1 MAVRPIV
8 LASQSPYRRELLA
21 RLGVNFECA
30 SPDLDEDATKEK
42 ISSSSLL
49 AKTLARLKAQ
59 KVLAK
64 FPNHL
69 VIGADQVL
77 DLEGEIFSKP
87 GTSQRAV
94 EQLEELSGK
103 THKLITAVCL
113 ASSGELIEFEN
124 VAKLT
129 MYPLNAEEIQN
140 YVDTDKP
147 LNCAGSYKIE
157 SAGIRL
163 FKKIE
168 ADDFTSIV
176 GLPLI
181 QLNAHLRRLG
191 LANGLAD
198 LNLKV

>member
-1 MAVRPIV
+1 MQPIV
-8 LASQSPYRRELLA
+8 LASESPYRRELLA
-21 RLGVNFECA
+21 RLGVSFECA
-30 SPDLDEDATKEK
+30 SPHLDEDSTKK
-42 ISSSSLL
+42 QISDSLAL

-59 KVLAK
+59 KILAN

-77 DLEGEIFSKP
+77 DLEGVIFSKP
-87 GTSQRAV
+87 GTLKRAA
-94 EQLEELSGK
+94 EQLEALSGK

-113 ASSGELIEFEN
+113 ASSEKLIEFEN

-129 MYPLNAEEIQN
+129 MYALTPREIQD
-140 YVDTDKP
+140 YVETDKP

-157 SAGIRL
+157 SVGIRL

-168 ADDFTSIV
+168 TDDFTSIV

-181 QLNAHLRRLG
+181 QLNAHLRGYG
-191 LANGLAD
+191 LPF
-198 LNLKV
+198 

>member
-1 MAVRPIV
+1 MRPVV
-8 LASQSPYRRELLA
+8 LASESPYRRELLA
-21 RLGVNFECA
+21 RLGLSFECA
-30 SPDLDEDATKEK
+30 SPELDEDLTKRE
-42 ISSSSLL
+42 ISDSLVL

-59 KVLAK
+59 KILTS
-64 FPNHL
+64 FPEHL

-77 DLEGEIFSKP
+77 DLEGMIFSKP
-87 GTSQRAV
+87 GTPAKAV
-94 EQLEELSGK
+94 EQLEKLSGK

-113 ASSGELIEFEN
+113 ASSEELVEFEN

-129 MYPLNAEEIQN
+129 MYTLTPEEIEH

-163 FKKIE
+163 FEKIE
-168 ADDFTSIV
+168 ADDFTSII

-181 QLNAHLRRLG
+181 QLNSHLRRQIFSKAVFQG
-191 LANGLAD
+191 RQ
-198 LNLKV
+198 VIP